1 MIKQMKVKHSK
12 CKEEVNAQSHLV
24 EDIGLEKKTNI
35 IKLFLGEL
43 LLEVIGIEKILIL
56 LVAFLSFIC
65 LFTGGDDSD

>member
-1 MIKQMKVKHSK
+1 MKVKHSK

-56 LVAFLSFIC
+56 LVAFLSVIC
-65 LFTGGDDSD
+65 LFTRGDDSD